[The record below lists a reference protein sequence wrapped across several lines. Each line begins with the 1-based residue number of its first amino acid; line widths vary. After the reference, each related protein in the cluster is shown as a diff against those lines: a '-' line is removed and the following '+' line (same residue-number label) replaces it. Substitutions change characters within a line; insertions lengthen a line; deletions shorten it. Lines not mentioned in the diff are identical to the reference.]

1 MLFQSQPFVLD
12 DHPNSV
18 ENGGYPMIKSLNI
31 SNFRGFNE
39 IELDNLEHVS
49 LAVES
54 SERRL
59 G

>member
-1 MLFQSQPFVLD
+1 
-12 DHPNSV
+12 
-18 ENGGYPMIKSLNI
+18 MIKSLNI